1 MSSISRARIRSVFLS
16 FLLGGVALAIVIGIV
31 QAPREAF
38 SASLSGLEIWWQHV
52 FPGLIP
58 PLILAELLA
67 ASGLLHGLAVLA
79 EPVTR
84 GWFRLPG
91 ASGWAIAFGWTAGF
105 PAGAKETARLRSSN
119 LIRDEHTGTA
129 LLVSHVPNP
138 FLVVA
143 IVGAGFLQS
152 TLLGWTI
159 AAGVWIS
166 AIAAGVV
173 WSRVGDGR
181 RKPDRPGETASST
194 SAWRRALRAASEAR
208 MADSRPLGK
217 QLADA
222 VTNTIGTLMG
232 IGGLMM
238 MAAVVI
244 RLLQSWIP
252 GSDAWIAVPGVYEMN
267 LGAYEASRSPLLE
280 SAPEQASAL
289 LAAALAWTGWS
300 GLLQAR
306 AAFAGAGSFPW
317 GKLVAGKLLQSAL
330 ALLITW
336 PLARFALRLDGYS
349 GAWAWPSGSFAT
361 DAATPPSALW
371 SGWRDWPQAWLAGLA
386 CLAVFL
392 LLALI
397 AALIRPRTKRRDGPP
412 PLSK

>member
-1 MSSISRARIRSVFLS
+1 MSGISRKRNRSLFLT
-16 FLLGGVALAIVIGIV
+16 FMLGGAALAIVIGIV

-38 SASLSGLEIWWQHV
+38 SASLAGLEIWWQHV

-67 ASGLLHGLAVLA
+67 ASGVLHGLAVLA
-79 EPVTR
+79 EPLTR
-84 GWFRLPG
+84 SWFRLPG
-91 ASGWAIAFGWTAGF
+91 ATGWAIAFGWTAGF
-105 PAGAKETARLRSSN
+105 PAGAKETARLRESG
-119 LIRDEHTGTA
+119 LIRDEHTDKA

-143 IVGAGFLQS
+143 IVGAGFLRS
-152 TLLGWTI
+152 PALGWAI
-159 AAGVWIS
+159 AAGVWLS

-173 WSRVGDGR
+173 WSRVGAGR
-181 RKPDRPGETASST
+181 RSPDEPRDVRWSDRA
-194 SAWRRALRAASEAR
+194 RKALRAAAEAR
-208 MADSRPLGK
+208 VADRRPLGK

-222 VTNTIGTLMG
+222 VTNTVGTLMS

-267 LGAYEASRSPLLE
+267 LGAYAASRSPLFE
-280 SAPEQASAL
+280 SAPEQAAAL

-306 AAFAGAGSFPW
+306 AAFAGAGVFPW
-317 GKLVAGKLLQSAL
+317 TRLIAGKLLQSAL

-336 PLARFALRLDGYS
+336 PLARFALRLDS
-349 GAWAWPSGSFAT
+349 HPAAWPSGSFDFDFSA
-361 DAATPPSALW
+361 PPSALW

-397 AALIRPRTKRRDGPP
+397 AALIRPRTKRRGGPP
-412 PLSK
+412 PFAK